1 MSQLTAHIV
10 YATFKAL
17 CAEEKETFMQLIEAE
32 NIKKAPAKPKGKKSL
47 YHTMPEK
54 YRHENVEML
63 IAELTNT

>member
-10 YATFKAL
+10 YAIFKAL
-17 CAEEKETFMQLIEAE
+17 CDEEKETFMQLIAE
-32 NIKKAPAKPKGKKSL
+32 NMKKAPAKPKGKNSL

-54 YRHENVEML
+54 YRRENVEML